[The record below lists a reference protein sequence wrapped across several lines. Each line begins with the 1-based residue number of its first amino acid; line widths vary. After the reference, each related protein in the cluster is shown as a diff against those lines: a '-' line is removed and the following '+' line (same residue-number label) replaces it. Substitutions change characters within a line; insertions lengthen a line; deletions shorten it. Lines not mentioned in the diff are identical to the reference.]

1 MVKLM
6 TKSNGVNHESIGS
19 NDEQIKKMNF
29 IACKTVNGDFLKDS
43 INSERLFALR
53 DFLKN

>member
-53 DFLKN
+53 DFLR